1 MKVSDKMFD
10 VACQLKQIDSTR
22 EMLISKLNRLFEIE
36 YKGYVFRPML
46 DLCYNFDSILDNLLI
61 NHIDHIDQNIEY
73 IASPINGSKK
83 FNGETFEALLVK
95 GILTENNIGKYVTT
109 ANIKEWTRELT
120 DEELKELG
128 Y

>member
-1 MKVSDKMFD
+1 MKVNDKMFD

-22 EMLISKLNRLFEIE
+22 EMLITKLNRLFEIE

-46 DLCYNFDSILDNLLI
+46 DLCHNFELILDNLLT
-61 NHIDHIDQNIEY
+61 NHIRDIDQEIEY
-73 IASPINGSKK
+73 TASPINGSKK
-83 FNGETFEALLVK
+83 FVGERFEGLLVK
-95 GILTENNIGKYVTT
+95 GILTEDNVGKYVTT

-120 DEELKELG
+120 EEELKELG